1 MRAESRSGGG
11 QASPP
16 PQRDGQFD
24 KTPPQDVAAEQ
35 CVLGGM
41 LLSKDAI
48 ADVVEILKTND
59 FYRPV
64 HATIFD
70 TILEIY
76 GRGEPADSIT
86 VAAAL
91 ADSGDL
97 VRIGGAPYLHT
108 LIASVPTAANAA
120 YYARIVSERAV
131 LRRLV
136 EAGTKIVQLGYGTS
150 QGGSRDVDD
159 IVDLAQQAVYD
170 VTERRVSEDFAV
182 LADMLQPTL
191 DEIEAVGAQGGVM
204 TGVPTGFTD
213 LDRLLN
219 GLHAGQLVIVAGRP
233 GLGKALALDTPLPTP
248 TGWTTMGEVQVGDEL
263 LGADGLPTKVT
274 AAFEVR
280 YDRPCYEVEF
290 SDGSVIVADGEHLW
304 KTTTRASRRA
314 APARRRNHW
323 SPEAVRRLRQ
333 AAAGAAPGDDVTIAE
348 LAAVLG
354 PEFTHTAHRVAHD
367 IADDLPVVMRRRPRV
382 RPARAYPS
390 RRLHRRLSARVEQ
403 WSDSLS
409 AAELPDVVTTE
420 QIRATLRTDTADRR
434 LNHAVENAAA
444 LRLPE
449 RELPLAPYTLGV
461 WLGDGHTAAGRV
473 TTVDP
478 EILALIESDGFEV
491 RPSGPMVYTV
501 RPPRLPVIAAREC
514 VVCHAV
520 LTPRGPAVHT
530 CGQSCGGRSKG
541 LVPEARRE
549 GCAHCGAVGAG
560 AWNASRGC
568 RDCHSRYGTFLGYL
582 RAAGVLGDK
591 HIPTAYLRASEAQR
605 RALLAGLLDTDG
617 TVTVSGNVQ
626 FTTTSPR
633 LAEDVHELVVSLGY
647 RCSVARRTVKGR
659 TAESSIAFDLTFT
672 ARDEVFRLPR
682 KREVHRL
689 RRRGESNSRTDSRFI
704 VDVRAVPSVPV
715 RCVTVDNSD
724 HLYLAGRAM
733 IPTHNS
739 TASMDFARNA
749 AIRAN
754 QAAAIF
760 SLEMS
765 KVEIVMRLLS
775 AEARVP
781 LHVLRS
787 GQLSDDDWTK
797 LARCMG
803 EISEAP
809 LFVDDT
815 PSMNLMEIRA
825 KARRLKQRHDL
836 KLIVVDYL
844 QLMTSPKRTES
855 RQQEVADL
863 SRGLKLL
870 AKEVECPVIAVSQ
883 LNRGPEQRTDKR
895 PQLSDL
901 RESGCLT
908 AETRLIRADNNSEV
922 TLGELLADGA
932 KDVPVWALDETLRYT
947 PRTMTHVFPSG
958 NREVFRM
965 KLASGK
971 QIDATSNHPF
981 LTFAGW
987 LPLGE
992 LAPGTRLATPRH
1004 VPPPLTIRPWAE
1016 PEVVLL
1022 AHLLGDG
1029 SFVRRQPIR
1038 YASRDEG
1045 NLQAVAEAAKHFG
1058 ITAIRDDYE
1067 AARVTTLRLPA
1078 PYRLARG
1085 GRNPIAEW
1093 LDGLGLF
1100 GLRPHEKFI
1109 PAPVF
1114 GMPKE
1119 QIILFLRHLWATD
1132 GSVTVNKSGRGGRI
1146 YFSSTSRRM
1155 LEDISRLL
1163 LRYGITARIKVVPVE
1178 RHRPQYTL
1186 DVSGRDDQLR
1196 FLREIGVHGDRA
1208 LNCAELLTSL
1218 TAMRSNTNVDTVPR
1232 EVWGRVREIL
1242 AENGMTHREFAAAID
1257 SQFCG
1262 STLWKHAPSRSRL
1275 AKIASVLDAADLDL
1289 HATNDIFWDEIVSIE
1304 SLGSHDVFDATV
1316 LGTHNFIA
1324 NGIATHNSI
1333 EQDAD
1338 VVILLHRDDYYD
1350 KESPRAGEA
1359 DFIVAKHRN
1368 GPTDTVTVAAQ
1379 LHLSRFVDMA
1389 IV

>member
-1 MRAESRSGGG
+1 MSVTDDMRTESFPGGG
-11 QASPP
+11 PPSGSPP
-16 PQRDGQFD
+16 RDGQYD

-76 GRGEPADSIT
+76 GRGEPADAIT

-97 VRIGGAPYLHT
+97 ARIGGAPYLHT

-136 EAGTKIVQLGYGTS
+136 EAGTRIVQLGYGTS
-150 QGGSRDVDD
+150 GGGSRDVDD

-170 VTERRVSEDFAV
+170 VTERRVSEDFAI

-248 TGWTTMGEVQVGDEL
+248 DGWTSMGEVKVGDQL
-263 LGADGLPTKVT
+263 IGADGNPTTVT
-274 AAFEVR
+274 HAFEVR
-280 YDRPCYEVEF
+280 VDRPCYEVEF
-290 SDGSVIVADGEHLW
+290 SDGSTIVADAEHLW
-304 KTTTRASRRA
+304 ATTTRATRRQRNELRPSHQWDAHARYA
-314 APARRRNHW
+314 ATAAHLTVTS
-323 SPEAVRRLRQ
+323 SPDRPMTYSEAVK
-333 AAAGAAPGDDVTIAE
+333 IA
-348 LAAVLG
+348 G
-354 PEFTHTAHRVAHD
+354 PEFRNV
-367 IADDLPVVMRRRPRV
+367 LLVVEH
-382 RPARAYPS
+382 S
-390 RRLHRRLSARVEQ
+390 R
-403 WSDSLS
+403 
-409 AAELPDVVTTE
+409 VVTTE
-420 QIRATLRTDTADRR
+420 DIARTLRHQADGRA
-434 LNHAVENAAA
+434 NHAVDNARP
-444 LRLPE
+444 LSLPE
-449 RELPLAPYTLGV
+449 RRDLPIPPYTLGV
-461 WLGDGHTAAGRV
+461 WLGDGHAAGARF
-473 TTVDP
+473 TSADP
-478 EILALIESDGFEV
+478 EIVQHITDDGFLVTPGSAAYSYGIEL
-491 RPSGPMVYTV
+491 
-501 RPPRLPVIAAREC
+501 PPLEPLEERACI
-514 VVCHAV
+514 VCGITFA
-520 LTPRGPAVHT
+520 PRGNAVVT
-530 CGQSCGGRSKG
+530 CGRSCGGRSRG
-541 LVPEARRE
+541 SVEAEDRGGCEACGVTLASSWGAARR
-549 GCAHCGAVGAG
+549 CAP
-560 AWNASRGC
+560 C
-568 RDCHSRYGTFLGYL
+568 RRLHGSFTGRL
-582 RAAGVLGDK
+582 RAAGVLNNK
-591 HIPTAYLRASEAQR
+591 HIPQPYLRASEDQR

-617 TVTVSGNVQ
+617 TAAPAGHVQ
-626 FTTTSPR
+626 YTTTSER
-633 LAEDVHELVVSLGY
+633 LAEDVYELVVSLGY
-647 RCSVARRTVKGR
+647 RCSVNRKTVKGR
-659 TAESSIAFDLTFT
+659 RPESST
-672 ARDEVFRLPR
+672 AYTLNFSTTDEVFRLSR
-682 KREVHRL
+682 KRMSHAQ
-689 RRRGESNSRTDSRFI
+689 RRSKVGRAGVRSRYI
-704 VDVRAVPSVPV
+704 VDVRPVASVPV
-715 RCVTVDNSD
+715 RCVTVDNPD

-901 RESGCLT
+901 RESG
-908 AETRLIRADNNSEV
+908 
-922 TLGELLADGA
+922 
-932 KDVPVWALDETLRYT
+932 
-947 PRTMTHVFPSG
+947 
-958 NREVFRM
+958 
-965 KLASGK
+965 
-971 QIDATSNHPF
+971 
-981 LTFAGW
+981 
-987 LPLGE
+987 
-992 LAPGTRLATPRH
+992 
-1004 VPPPLTIRPWAE
+1004 
-1016 PEVVLL
+1016 
-1022 AHLLGDG
+1022 
-1029 SFVRRQPIR
+1029 
-1038 YASRDEG
+1038 
-1045 NLQAVAEAAKHFG
+1045 
-1058 ITAIRDDYE
+1058 
-1067 AARVTTLRLPA
+1067 
-1078 PYRLARG
+1078 
-1085 GRNPIAEW
+1085 
-1093 LDGLGLF
+1093 
-1100 GLRPHEKFI
+1100 
-1109 PAPVF
+1109 
-1114 GMPKE
+1114 
-1119 QIILFLRHLWATD
+1119 
-1132 GSVTVNKSGRGGRI
+1132 
-1146 YFSSTSRRM
+1146 
-1155 LEDISRLL
+1155 
-1163 LRYGITARIKVVPVE
+1163 
-1178 RHRPQYTL
+1178 
-1186 DVSGRDDQLR
+1186 
-1196 FLREIGVHGDRA
+1196 
-1208 LNCAELLTSL
+1208 
-1218 TAMRSNTNVDTVPR
+1218 
-1232 EVWGRVREIL
+1232 
-1242 AENGMTHREFAAAID
+1242 
-1257 SQFCG
+1257 
-1262 STLWKHAPSRSRL
+1262 
-1275 AKIASVLDAADLDL
+1275 
-1289 HATNDIFWDEIVSIE
+1289 
-1304 SLGSHDVFDATV
+1304 
-1316 LGTHNFIA
+1316 
-1324 NGIATHNSI
+1324 SI

>member
-1 MRAESRSGGG
+1 MSVTDDTRTDRAGG
-11 QASPP
+11 QPP
-16 PQRDGQFD
+16 AQPQRDGQFER
-24 KTPPQDVAAEQ
+24 TPPQDVAAEQ

-48 ADVVEILKTND
+48 ADVVEILKSND
-59 FYRPV
+59 FYRPA

-70 TILEIY
+70 AILDIY
-76 GRGEPADSIT
+76 GRGEPADPIT

-97 VRIGGAPYLHT
+97 ARIGGAPYLHT

-120 YYARIVSERAV
+120 YYARIVGERAV

-136 EAGTKIVQLGYGTS
+136 EAGTKIVQLGYGTG

-159 IVDLAQQAVYD
+159 VVDLAQQAVYD

-219 GLHAGQLVIVAGRP
+219 GLHPGQLIIVAGRP

-248 TGWTTMGEVQVGDEL
+248 DGWTTMGEVAVGDQL
-263 LGADGLPTKVT
+263 LAADGTPTTVT
-274 AAFEVR
+274 AAFDVLH
-280 YDRPCYEVEF
+280 DRPCYEVEF
-290 SDGSVIVADGEHLW
+290 SDGTVIVADAQHLW
-304 KTTTRASRRA
+304 KTTTRASRRQPGDRSRPYWSEA
-314 APARRRNHW
+314 AIARVRTAEAAVGAEPGDLITLAQTLERVGTEFRHVLHTVARQVGANGRVSRPVTRRGKVRNWTAPGYPAGPLLTGLRERA
-323 SPEAVRRLRQ
+323 ERQ
-333 AAAGAAPGDDVTIAE
+333 ANAGA
-348 LAAVLG
+348 
-354 PEFTHTAHRVAHD
+354 
-367 IADDLPVVMRRRPRV
+367 RV
-382 RPARAYPS
+382 R
-390 RRLHRRLSARVEQ
+390 H
-403 WSDSLS
+403 DG
-409 AAELPDVVTTE
+409 VVTTAA
-420 QIRATLRTDTADRR
+420 IAATLRTSTADRR
-434 LNHAVENAAA
+434 LNHAVENSAP
-444 LRLPE
+444 LQLPE
-449 RELPLAPYTLGV
+449 RDLVIPPYTLGV
-461 WLGDGHTAAGRV
+461 WLGDGHPGASRFTTADAEMIDLV
-473 TTVDP
+473 TQ
-478 EILALIESDGFEV
+478 DGFVV
-491 RPSGPMVYTV
+491 RPSGPMVYTIV
-501 RPPRLPVIAAREC
+501 LPTPAPTGERTC
-514 VVCHAV
+514 VD
-520 LTPRGPAVHT
+520 
-530 CGQSCGGRSKG
+530 CGGSTRALRENPATRRCAECHGRSGSFLALLRRVGVAAKKRI
-541 LVPEARRE
+541 PE
-549 GCAHCGAVGAG
+549 
-560 AWNASRGC
+560 
-568 RDCHSRYGTFLGYL
+568 D
-582 RAAGVLGDK
+582 
-591 HIPTAYLRASEAQR
+591 YLRASEVQR
-605 RALLAGLLDTDG
+605 RALLAGLMDTDG
-617 TVTVSGNVQ
+617 TVAPTGNLQ
-626 FTTTSPR
+626 YTSTSKR
-633 LAEDVHELVVSLGY
+633 LAEDVRELVVSLGY
-647 RCSVARRTVKGR
+647 RCTVNEKQVRGRTEASSTAYTLNFSTSDTIFRLARKRTAHAARRR
-659 TAESSIAFDLTFT
+659 TASD
-672 ARDEVFRLPR
+672 V
-682 KREVHRL
+682 
-689 RRRGESNSRTDSRFI
+689 RTRSRFI
-704 VDVRAVPSVPV
+704 VDVRPVASVPV
-715 RCVTVDNSD
+715 RCVTVDNPD
-724 HLYLAGRAM
+724 HLYLASRAM

-825 KARRLKQRHDL
+825 KARRLKQKHDL
-836 KLIVVDYL
+836 KMIVVDYL

-908 AETRLIRADNNSEV
+908 AETRLIRADDNSEV
-922 TLGELLADGA
+922 TLGELLA
-932 KDVPVWALDETLRYT
+932 KNSREIPVWALDESLRYT

-958 NREVFRM
+958 VREVFRM
-965 KLASGK
+965 TLASGK
-971 QIDATSNHPF
+971 TIDATANHPF

-987 LPLGE
+987 MPLGE
-992 LAPGTRLATPRH
+992 LTVGTRIATPRH
-1004 VPPPLTIRPWAE
+1004 VPPPLVIRPWTE

-1029 SFVRRQPIR
+1029 SFVRRQPLR
-1038 YASRDEG
+1038 YASRDEM
-1045 NLQAVAEAAKHFG
+1045 NLQAVTDAAKHFG
-1058 ITAIRDDYE
+1058 ISAVRDEYP

-1085 GRNPIAEW
+1085 RRNPVAEW

-1100 GLRPHEKFI
+1100 GLRSHEKFV
-1109 PAPVF
+1109 PQQVF
-1114 GMPKE
+1114 GLPKE
-1119 QIILFLRHLWATD
+1119 QITLFLRHLWATD
-1132 GSVTVNKSGRGGRI
+1132 GSVSVNKSGRGGRV
-1146 YFSSTSRRM
+1146 YFASTSRRM

-1163 LRYGITARIKVVPVE
+1163 LRYGITARLKQIQVA
-1178 RHRPQYTL
+1178 RHRSQYTL
-1186 DVSGRDDQLR
+1186 DISGRDDQLR
-1196 FLREIGVHGDRA
+1196 FLREIGVHGERSA
-1208 LNCAELLTSL
+1208 NCAALLASL
-1218 TAMRSNTNVDTVPR
+1218 EAVESNTNVDTVPN
-1232 EVWGRVREIL
+1232 EVWTRVREVL
-1242 AENGMTHREFAAAID
+1242 SEQGVSHRQFAAALGT
-1257 SQFCG
+1257 QFCG
-1262 STLWKHAPSRSRL
+1262 STMWKRAPSRSRL
-1275 AKIASVLDAADLDL
+1275 AKIAAVLDSADLDL
-1289 HATNDIFWDEIVSIE
+1289 HATNDIFWDRIVSIE
-1304 SLGSHDVFDATV
+1304 SLGERDVYDATV

-1368 GPTDTVTVAAQ
+1368 GPTDTITVAAQ

>member
-1 MRAESRSGGG
+1 MG
-11 QASPP
+11 
-16 PQRDGQFD
+16 
-24 KTPPQDVAAEQ
+24 DV
-35 CVLGGM
+35 
-41 LLSKDAI
+41 K
-48 ADVVEILKTND
+48 
-59 FYRPV
+59 
-64 HATIFD
+64 
-70 TILEIY
+70 
-76 GRGEPADSIT
+76 
-86 VAAAL
+86 
-91 ADSGDL
+91 
-97 VRIGGAPYLHT
+97 
-108 LIASVPTAANAA
+108 
-120 YYARIVSERAV
+120 
-131 LRRLV
+131 
-136 EAGTKIVQLGYGTS
+136 
-150 QGGSRDVDD
+150 
-159 IVDLAQQAVYD
+159 
-170 VTERRVSEDFAV
+170 
-182 LADMLQPTL
+182 
-191 DEIEAVGAQGGVM
+191 
-204 TGVPTGFTD
+204 
-213 LDRLLN
+213 
-219 GLHAGQLVIVAGRP
+219 
-233 GLGKALALDTPLPTP
+233 
-248 TGWTTMGEVQVGDEL
+248 VGDEL
-263 LGADGLPTKVT
+263 LSADGLPTKVT

-280 YDRPCYEVEF
+280 HDRPCYEVEF

-323 SPEAVRRLRQ
+323 SPEAIERLHR

-354 PEFTHTAHRVAHD
+354 PEFTHTAHRVTRD
-367 IADDLPVVMRRRPRV
+367 IADESPVVMRRRPRV
-382 RPARAYPS
+382 RPARAYPA
-390 RRLHRRLSARVEQ
+390 RRLYRQLLERVEQ
-403 WSDSLS
+403 WSESLA
-409 AAELPDVVTTE
+409 AAELQDVVTTE
-420 QIRATLRTDTADRR
+420 QIRATLRTNTADRR

-461 WLGDGHTAAGRV
+461 WLGDGHTAEGRV

-478 EILALIESDGFEV
+478 EILAGIESDGFEV
-491 RPSGPMVYTV
+491 RPSGPMVYTI
-501 RPPRLPVIAAREC
+501 RPRLPAIPDREC

-520 LTPRGPAVHT
+520 FTPRGPAIHT

-541 LVPEARRE
+541 LVPAARRE
-549 GCAHCGAVGAG
+549 GCAHCGRVDAS
-560 AWNASRGC
+560 AWNASRRC
-568 RDCHSRYGTFLGYL
+568 RDCHKRYGSFRGYL

-591 HIPTAYLRASEAQR
+591 HVPAAYLRASEAQR

-647 RCSVARRTVKGR
+647 RCSVSRKTVKGR
-659 TAESSIAFDLTFT
+659 TAESSIAFNLNFT
-672 ARDEVFRLPR
+672 TRDEVFRLTR
-682 KREVHRL
+682 KREAHRL
-689 RRRGESNSRTDSRFI
+689 RRRSESNSRTDSRFI
-704 VDVRAVPSVPV
+704 VDVRPVASVPV
-715 RCVTVDNSD
+715 RCVTVDNPE

-901 RESGCLT
+901 RESG
-908 AETRLIRADNNSEV
+908 
-922 TLGELLADGA
+922 
-932 KDVPVWALDETLRYT
+932 
-947 PRTMTHVFPSG
+947 
-958 NREVFRM
+958 
-965 KLASGK
+965 
-971 QIDATSNHPF
+971 
-981 LTFAGW
+981 
-987 LPLGE
+987 
-992 LAPGTRLATPRH
+992 
-1004 VPPPLTIRPWAE
+1004 
-1016 PEVVLL
+1016 
-1022 AHLLGDG
+1022 
-1029 SFVRRQPIR
+1029 
-1038 YASRDEG
+1038 
-1045 NLQAVAEAAKHFG
+1045 
-1058 ITAIRDDYE
+1058 
-1067 AARVTTLRLPA
+1067 
-1078 PYRLARG
+1078 
-1085 GRNPIAEW
+1085 
-1093 LDGLGLF
+1093 
-1100 GLRPHEKFI
+1100 
-1109 PAPVF
+1109 
-1114 GMPKE
+1114 
-1119 QIILFLRHLWATD
+1119 
-1132 GSVTVNKSGRGGRI
+1132 
-1146 YFSSTSRRM
+1146 
-1155 LEDISRLL
+1155 
-1163 LRYGITARIKVVPVE
+1163 
-1178 RHRPQYTL
+1178 
-1186 DVSGRDDQLR
+1186 
-1196 FLREIGVHGDRA
+1196 
-1208 LNCAELLTSL
+1208 
-1218 TAMRSNTNVDTVPR
+1218 
-1232 EVWGRVREIL
+1232 
-1242 AENGMTHREFAAAID
+1242 
-1257 SQFCG
+1257 
-1262 STLWKHAPSRSRL
+1262 
-1275 AKIASVLDAADLDL
+1275 
-1289 HATNDIFWDEIVSIE
+1289 
-1304 SLGSHDVFDATV
+1304 
-1316 LGTHNFIA
+1316 
-1324 NGIATHNSI
+1324 SI

>member
-1 MRAESRSGGG
+1 MSVTDDMRAEPRAGG
-11 QASPP
+11 QPP
-16 PQRDGQFD
+16 APAQRDGQFER
-24 KTPPQDVAAEQ
+24 TPPQDIAAEQ

-48 ADVVEILKTND
+48 ADVVEILKSND

-70 TILEIY
+70 AILEIY
-76 GRGEPADSIT
+76 GRGEPADPIT

-97 VRIGGAPYLHT
+97 ARVGGAPYLHT

-120 YYARIVSERAV
+120 YYARIVSERAI

-136 EAGTKIVQLGYGTS
+136 EAGTKIVQLGYGTAN
-150 QGGSRDVDD
+150 GGSRDVDD

-233 GLGKALALDTPLPTP
+233 GLGK
-248 TGWTTMGEVQVGDEL
+248 
-263 LGADGLPTKVT
+263 
-274 AAFEVR
+274 
-280 YDRPCYEVEF
+280 
-290 SDGSVIVADGEHLW
+290 S
-304 KTTTRASRRA
+304 
-314 APARRRNHW
+314 
-323 SPEAVRRLRQ
+323 
-333 AAAGAAPGDDVTIAE
+333 
-348 LAAVLG
+348 
-354 PEFTHTAHRVAHD
+354 
-367 IADDLPVVMRRRPRV
+367 
-382 RPARAYPS
+382 
-390 RRLHRRLSARVEQ
+390 
-403 WSDSLS
+403 
-409 AAELPDVVTTE
+409 
-420 QIRATLRTDTADRR
+420 
-434 LNHAVENAAA
+434 
-444 LRLPE
+444 
-449 RELPLAPYTLGV
+449 
-461 WLGDGHTAAGRV
+461 
-473 TTVDP
+473 TV
-478 EILALIESDGFEV
+478 
-491 RPSGPMVYTV
+491 
-501 RPPRLPVIAAREC
+501 
-514 VVCHAV
+514 
-520 LTPRGPAVHT
+520 
-530 CGQSCGGRSKG
+530 
-541 LVPEARRE
+541 
-549 GCAHCGAVGAG
+549 
-560 AWNASRGC
+560 
-568 RDCHSRYGTFLGYL
+568 
-582 RAAGVLGDK
+582 
-591 HIPTAYLRASEAQR
+591 
-605 RALLAGLLDTDG
+605 
-617 TVTVSGNVQ
+617 
-626 FTTTSPR
+626 
-633 LAEDVHELVVSLGY
+633 
-647 RCSVARRTVKGR
+647 
-659 TAESSIAFDLTFT
+659 
-672 ARDEVFRLPR
+672 
-682 KREVHRL
+682 
-689 RRRGESNSRTDSRFI
+689 
-704 VDVRAVPSVPV
+704 
-715 RCVTVDNSD
+715 
-724 HLYLAGRAM
+724 
-733 IPTHNS
+733 
-739 TASMDFARNA
+739 SMDFARNA

-754 QAAAIF
+754 QASAIF

-836 KLIVVDYL
+836 KLVVVDYL

-870 AKEVECPVIAVSQ
+870 AKEIECPVIAVSQ

-908 AETRLIRADNNSEV
+908 AETRVLRADNNTEV
-922 TLGELLADGA
+922 TLGELLASGA
-932 KDVPVWALDETLRYT
+932 RDVPVWALDEGLRYT
-947 PRTMTHVFPSG
+947 PRTMTHAFPSG
-958 NREVFRM
+958 RREVFRM
-965 KLASGK
+965 TLASGK
-971 QIDATSNHPF
+971 WIDATANHPF

-987 LPLGE
+987 MPLGD
-992 LAPGTRLATPRH
+992 LAPGARLATPRH
-1004 VPPPLTIRPWAE
+1004 VPPPLAVRPWAA

-1038 YASRDEG
+1038 YASRDEA
-1045 NLQAVAEAAKHFG
+1045 NLMAVTEAAKHFG
-1058 ITAIRDDYE
+1058 VSAVRDEYE
-1067 AARVTTLRLPA
+1067 AARVVTLRLPA

-1085 GRNPIAEW
+1085 RRNPIAEW

-1100 GLRPHEKFI
+1100 GLRSHEKFV

-1114 GMPKE
+1114 ALPKE
-1119 QIILFLRHLWATD
+1119 QITLFLRHLWATD
-1132 GSVTVNKSGRGGRI
+1132 GSVHVNKSGRGGRI
-1146 YFSSTSRRM
+1146 YYSSTSRRM
-1155 LEDISRLL
+1155 LEDVSRLL
-1163 LRYGITARIKVVPVE
+1163 LRYGITGRLKTVCTAN
-1178 RHRPQYTL
+1178 HRTQYTL
-1186 DVSGRDDQLR
+1186 DISGRDDQLR
-1196 FLREIGVHGDRA
+1196 FLREVGVHGDRA
-1208 LNCAELLTSL
+1208 RNCTELLASL
-1218 TAMRSNTNVDTVPR
+1218 EGMKSNPNVDTVPR
-1232 EVWGRVREIL
+1232 EVWTRVREVL
-1242 AENGMTHREFAAAID
+1242 AERRMSHREFAAAVD
-1257 SQFCG
+1257 TQFCG
-1262 STLWKHAPSRSRL
+1262 SALWKHAPSRSRL
-1275 AKIASVLDAADLDL
+1275 AKIAAVLDDADLEL

-1304 SLGSHDVFDATV
+1304 SLGEQEVFDATV

-1368 GPTDTVTVAAQ
+1368 GPTDTITVAAQ

-1389 IV
+1389 VV

>member
-1 MRAESRSGGG
+1 MSVTDDMRAEPRSGG
-11 QASPP
+11 QPP
-16 PQRDGQFD
+16 AQRDGQFD

-64 HATIFD
+64 HASIFD
-70 TILEIY
+70 IILDIY

-91 ADSGDL
+91 ANSGDL

-136 EAGTKIVQLGYGTS
+136 EAGTKIVQLGYGTA

-159 IVDLAQQAVYD
+159 VVDLAQQAVYD
-170 VTERRVSEDFAV
+170 VTERRVSEDFVV

-191 DEIEAVGAQGGVM
+191 DEIEAVGAQGGMM

-219 GLHAGQLVIVAGRP
+219 GLHAGQLIIVAGRP
-233 GLGKALALDTPLPTP
+233 GLGK
-248 TGWTTMGEVQVGDEL
+248 
-263 LGADGLPTKVT
+263 
-274 AAFEVR
+274 
-280 YDRPCYEVEF
+280 
-290 SDGSVIVADGEHLW
+290 
-304 KTTTRASRRA
+304 
-314 APARRRNHW
+314 
-323 SPEAVRRLRQ
+323 
-333 AAAGAAPGDDVTIAE
+333 
-348 LAAVLG
+348 
-354 PEFTHTAHRVAHD
+354 
-367 IADDLPVVMRRRPRV
+367 
-382 RPARAYPS
+382 
-390 RRLHRRLSARVEQ
+390 
-403 WSDSLS
+403 
-409 AAELPDVVTTE
+409 
-420 QIRATLRTDTADRR
+420 
-434 LNHAVENAAA
+434 
-444 LRLPE
+444 
-449 RELPLAPYTLGV
+449 
-461 WLGDGHTAAGRV
+461 
-473 TTVDP
+473 
-478 EILALIESDGFEV
+478 
-491 RPSGPMVYTV
+491 
-501 RPPRLPVIAAREC
+501 
-514 VVCHAV
+514 
-520 LTPRGPAVHT
+520 
-530 CGQSCGGRSKG
+530 
-541 LVPEARRE
+541 
-549 GCAHCGAVGAG
+549 
-560 AWNASRGC
+560 
-568 RDCHSRYGTFLGYL
+568 
-582 RAAGVLGDK
+582 
-591 HIPTAYLRASEAQR
+591 
-605 RALLAGLLDTDG
+605 
-617 TVTVSGNVQ
+617 
-626 FTTTSPR
+626 
-633 LAEDVHELVVSLGY
+633 
-647 RCSVARRTVKGR
+647 
-659 TAESSIAFDLTFT
+659 
-672 ARDEVFRLPR
+672 
-682 KREVHRL
+682 
-689 RRRGESNSRTDSRFI
+689 
-704 VDVRAVPSVPV
+704 
-715 RCVTVDNSD
+715 
-724 HLYLAGRAM
+724 
-733 IPTHNS
+733 S

-836 KLIVVDYL
+836 KMIVVDYL

-908 AETRLIRADNNSEV
+908 ADTRVVRADDNTEI
-922 TLGELLADGA
+922 TLGELLANST
-932 KDVPVWALDETLRYT
+932 KDIPVWSLDESLRYT

-958 NREVFRM
+958 TREVFRLT
-965 KLASGK
+965 LASGK
-971 QIDATSNHPF
+971 QIDATANHPF
-981 LTFAGW
+981 LAFAGW
-987 LPLGE
+987 VPLGE
-992 LAPGTRLATPRH
+992 LAPGDRIATPRH
-1004 VPPPLTIRPWAE
+1004 LPPPMATRPWVDA
-1016 PEVVLL
+1016 EVVML

-1038 YASRDEG
+1038 YASRDEL
-1045 NLQAVAEAAKHFG
+1045 NLQAVTEAAKHFG
-1058 ITAIRDDYE
+1058 IAAVRDDYA

-1085 GRNPIAEW
+1085 RRNPIAAW
-1093 LDGLGLF
+1093 LDDLGIF
-1100 GLRPHEKFI
+1100 GLRSHEKFI
-1109 PAPVF
+1109 PSTVF
-1114 GMPKE
+1114 SLPKE
-1119 QIILFLRHLWATD
+1119 QITLFLRHLWATD
-1132 GSVTVNKSGRGGRI
+1132 GSVTVNSSGRGGRV
-1146 YFSSTSRRM
+1146 YFASTSRRM

-1163 LRYGITARIKVVPVE
+1163 LRYGITARLKMVPAVG
-1178 RHRPQYTL
+1178 HRPQYTL
-1186 DVSGRDDQLR
+1186 DISGRDDQLR
-1196 FLREIGVHGDRA
+1196 FLREIGVHGQRSEG
-1208 LNCAELLTSL
+1208 CTSL
-1218 TAMRSNTNVDTVPR
+1218 LDALESTQSNTNVDTVPR
-1232 EVWGRVREIL
+1232 EVWARVKEIL
-1242 AENGMTHREFAAAID
+1242 VEQGMTHREFAKAIGT
-1257 SQFCG
+1257 QFCG
-1262 STLWKHAPSRSRL
+1262 STLWKRAPSRSRL
-1275 AKIASVLDAADLDL
+1275 AAVAAVLDAADLDL
-1289 HATNDIFWDEIVSIE
+1289 HATNDIFWDSIVSIE
-1304 SLGSHDVFDATV
+1304 SIGEQEVFDATV
-1316 LGTHNFIA
+1316 LGKHNFIA

-1359 DFIVAKHRN
+1359 DFIIAKHRN

>member
-1 MRAESRSGGG
+1 MSVTDDMRSESRSGG
-11 QASPP
+11 PP
-16 PQRDGQFD
+16 PVPAQPDGQFD
-24 KTPPQDVAAEQ
+24 RTPPQDVAAEQ

-97 VRIGGAPYLHT
+97 VRVGGAPYLHT

-136 EAGTKIVQLGYGTS
+136 EAGTKIVQLGYGTAN
-150 QGGSRDVDD
+150 GGSRDVDD

-219 GLHAGQLVIVAGRP
+219 GLHPGQLIIVAGRP

-248 TGWTTMGEVQVGDEL
+248 DGWTTMGEIAVGDQL
-263 LGADGLPTKVT
+263 LAADGSPTTVT
-274 AAFEVR
+274 AAFDVMH
-280 YDRPCYEVEF
+280 DRPCYEVEF
-290 SDGSVIVADGEHLW
+290 SDGTVIVADAEHLW
-304 KTTTRASRRA
+304 KTTTRASRRQEA
-314 APARRRNHW
+314 ARPTRYWSEASLAR
-323 SPEAVRRLRQ
+323 VRAAYATVGDEPHRLVTLSQ
-333 AAAGAAPGDDVTIAE
+333 AAEHVGAEFRNVLHTVAREVGANGRVSRPVTRAGKVRNWSAPGYPAGALLGGLLARAE
-348 LAAVLG
+348 RQVNAG
-354 PEFTHTAHRVAHD
+354 S
-367 IADDLPVVMRRRPRV
+367 RV
-382 RPARAYPS
+382 R
-390 RRLHRRLSARVEQ
+390 H
-403 WSDSLS
+403 DG
-409 AAELPDVVTTE
+409 VVTTA
-420 QIRATLRTDTADRR
+420 QIAATLRTDTADRR
-434 LNHAVENAAA
+434 LNHAVANCGA
-444 LRLPE
+444 LQLAERDLPV
-449 RELPLAPYTLGV
+449 PPYTLGV
-461 WLGDGHTAAGRV
+461 WLGDGHTGASRFTTADAEVV
-473 TTVDP
+473 TLV
-478 EILALIESDGFEV
+478 ERDGFVV
-491 RPSGPMVYTV
+491 RPSGRMVYAIHLPTPAPSVDRRCVDCGGSTRALRENRATV
-501 RPPRLPVIAAREC
+501 R
-514 VVCHAV
+514 
-520 LTPRGPAVHT
+520 
-530 CGQSCGGRSKG
+530 
-541 LVPEARRE
+541 
-549 GCAHCGAVGAG
+549 CA
-560 AWNASRGC
+560 
-568 RDCHSRYGTFLGYL
+568 DCHDRKGSFLGLL
-582 RAAGVLGDK
+582 REAGVASEK
-591 HIPTAYLRASEAQR
+591 HIPQSYLRASEAQR
-605 RALLAGLLDTDG
+605 RALLAGLMDTDG
-617 TVTVSGNVQ
+617 TVAPAGNLQ
-626 FTTTSPR
+626 YTSTSRR
-633 LAEDVHELVVSLGY
+633 LAEDVRELVVSLGY
-647 RCSVARRTVKGR
+647 RCTVNERPVSGR
-659 TAESSIAFDLTFT
+659 SAASSTAYTLNFSTPDT
-672 ARDEVFRLPR
+672 VFRLER
-682 KREVHRL
+682 KRAAHAA
-689 RRRGESNSRTDSRFI
+689 RRRTASDVRTTSRFI
-704 VDVRAVPSVPV
+704 VDVRPVPSVPV
-715 RCVTVDNSD
+715 RCVTVDNPD
-724 HLYLAGRAM
+724 HLYLASRSM

-836 KLIVVDYL
+836 KMIVVDYL

-901 RESGCLT
+901 RESG
-908 AETRLIRADNNSEV
+908 
-922 TLGELLADGA
+922 
-932 KDVPVWALDETLRYT
+932 
-947 PRTMTHVFPSG
+947 
-958 NREVFRM
+958 
-965 KLASGK
+965 
-971 QIDATSNHPF
+971 
-981 LTFAGW
+981 
-987 LPLGE
+987 
-992 LAPGTRLATPRH
+992 
-1004 VPPPLTIRPWAE
+1004 
-1016 PEVVLL
+1016 
-1022 AHLLGDG
+1022 
-1029 SFVRRQPIR
+1029 
-1038 YASRDEG
+1038 
-1045 NLQAVAEAAKHFG
+1045 
-1058 ITAIRDDYE
+1058 
-1067 AARVTTLRLPA
+1067 
-1078 PYRLARG
+1078 
-1085 GRNPIAEW
+1085 
-1093 LDGLGLF
+1093 
-1100 GLRPHEKFI
+1100 
-1109 PAPVF
+1109 
-1114 GMPKE
+1114 
-1119 QIILFLRHLWATD
+1119 
-1132 GSVTVNKSGRGGRI
+1132 
-1146 YFSSTSRRM
+1146 
-1155 LEDISRLL
+1155 
-1163 LRYGITARIKVVPVE
+1163 
-1178 RHRPQYTL
+1178 
-1186 DVSGRDDQLR
+1186 
-1196 FLREIGVHGDRA
+1196 
-1208 LNCAELLTSL
+1208 
-1218 TAMRSNTNVDTVPR
+1218 
-1232 EVWGRVREIL
+1232 
-1242 AENGMTHREFAAAID
+1242 
-1257 SQFCG
+1257 
-1262 STLWKHAPSRSRL
+1262 
-1275 AKIASVLDAADLDL
+1275 
-1289 HATNDIFWDEIVSIE
+1289 
-1304 SLGSHDVFDATV
+1304 
-1316 LGTHNFIA
+1316 
-1324 NGIATHNSI
+1324 SI

-1368 GPTDTVTVAAQ
+1368 GPTDTITVAAQ